1 MGETSLIFTKLTVN
15 YTKLFLTFVARKY
28 FINNHLLPSKPKLIS
43 PDHLPHQE
51 SSCHRR
57 FYLVSLDGYI
67 FVPTFL
73 LDCKLPVNRD
83 DLLHLAFLAQATAG
97 KW

>member
-28 FINNHLLPSKPKLIS
+28 FIDNHLLPSKLKLIS

-73 LDCKLPVNRD
+73 LD
-83 DLLHLAFLAQATAG
+83 
-97 KW
+97 